1 MKKIFILCLGI
12 GLLFSYRGF
21 GQVGEKVFSVN
32 ILNMN
37 NDTVAL
43 PMLGQKNL
51 LIFYADP
58 SHPGQNKTFRD
69 ISRLIRCQGWKLH
82 LMVLSI

>member
-51 LIFYADP
+51 PRAGKGPQDRRTG
-58 SHPGQNKTFRD
+58 S
-69 ISRLIRCQGWKLH
+69 
-82 LMVLSI
+82 

>member
-51 LIFYADP
+51 LI
-58 SHPGQNKTFRD
+58 
-69 ISRLIRCQGWKLH
+69 LC
-82 LMVLSI
+82 